1 MDGPRFLLEAPQLSQ
16 THKERTPVIP
26 RNNCRLKAIKC
37 IQAKSQPRCK
47 TCETGNSPCQSRDRE
62 HYIAG
67 RSRIL
72 VARSSAGPSPAHS
85 RRSSSPS
92 IGPSAV
98 SPAQGDSVDASDW
111 YWGAQGS
118 PDCRDPSLYA
128 SSSLL
133 SSISSSPQSNPDLWF
148 SSPLVAST
156 KPHYQSGGQ
165 LSYTSSLLQLGNGS
179 PRGYDTC
186 CDIADTSRSQWNR
199 MFNDVL
205 SPFNSREVNIPHLTI
220 PVHRQDGP
228 QSPSYLANDPT
239 THFIAGSPPSLEVT
253 SSSVKRVLG
262 TLNANPDDAIN
273 EPIVNAVVS
282 LHEDQRPPTQQ
293 VYASAQTPPL
303 PDTHE
308 YSTDFPHGLTQYD
321 SESLAISLK
330 TSSVSPPQQSPSPRP
345 HTIASHLSLSSSS
358 PSPSDIFAA
367 NSQQWGDM
375 AIVESETSP
384 EVPSSVETDPASTTV
399 QQDQTSNTKVAEGP
413 NFCHLC
419 SVSFTQPQV
428 FRRHLK
434 DKHED
439 KESCTHC
446 SSFKWSRG
454 RPYLYRRHLK
464 LKHPEVTS
472 SEDLPQGFRKLKTT
486 AGARQRNI
494 PNRKTEATP
503 DHLLHHRA
511 S

>member
-1 MDGPRFLLEAPQLSQ
+1 
-16 THKERTPVIP
+16 
-26 RNNCRLKAIKC
+26 
-37 IQAKSQPRCK
+37 
-47 TCETGNSPCQSRDRE
+47 
-62 HYIAG
+62 
-67 RSRIL
+67 
-72 VARSSAGPSPAHS
+72 
-85 RRSSSPS
+85 
-92 IGPSAV
+92 
-98 SPAQGDSVDASDW
+98 
-111 YWGAQGS
+111 
-118 PDCRDPSLYA
+118 
-128 SSSLL
+128 
-133 SSISSSPQSNPDLWF
+133 
-148 SSPLVAST
+148 VAST
-156 KPHYQSGGQ
+156 KPHYQRWVCVRPSVRLNPPDAHAHSGGQ

-199 MFNDVL
+199 MFNHVL

-220 PVHRQDGP
+220 PVHRQGGP

-253 SSSVKRVLG
+253 SSSVQRVLG

-273 EPIVNAVVS
+273 EPIVNEVVS

-358 PSPSDIFAA
+358 PRSPSDIFAA

-472 SEDLPQGFRKLKTT
+472 SEDLPQGSRKLKTT

-503 DHLLHHRA
+503 VSLFPRPYCHCHDSISGPSTPSSR
-511 S
+511 